1 VPAVPRIGGGPVQIP
16 GEVDRLG
23 AGQDQAGAIAD
34 GEVHQLGAADVLD
47 TDELVNE
54 VEVIEVL
61 IGDGHAETPGQGT
74 GRP

>member
-47 TDELVNE
+47 ADDLVNE
-54 VEVIEVL
+54 VEVLEVL
-61 IGDGHAETPGQGT
+61 IGDGHFRTPAGRD